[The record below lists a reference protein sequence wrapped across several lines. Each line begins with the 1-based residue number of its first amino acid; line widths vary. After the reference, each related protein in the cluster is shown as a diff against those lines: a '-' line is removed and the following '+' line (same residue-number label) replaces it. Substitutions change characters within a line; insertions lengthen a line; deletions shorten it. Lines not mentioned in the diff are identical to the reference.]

1 MVSVL
6 AVVAVEVKGE
16 ATVLGKGAQELGEE
30 LYVEGAYLLGHGPQ
44 VAGEVRAA
52 SEVYD
57 GGRESLYKGS
67 GGVGEADEVRAVS
80 QSIVEGA
87 SEDEA
92 GIFYGVVVIDVKV
105 SLSLDGEI
113 HARVVGEEV

>member
-1 MVSVL
+1 MSVL

-16 ATVLGKGAQELGEE
+16 ATILGKGAQKLGEE
-30 LYVEGAYLLGHGPQ
+30 LYVEDAYLLGHVPQ
-44 VAGEVRAA
+44 VASEVRAT

-67 GGVGEADEVRAVS
+67 GGVGEADEFRAVS

-92 GIFYGVVVIDVKV
+92 GIFHGVVVIDVKV
-105 SLSLDGEI
+105 SLSLDGEV
-113 HARVVGEEV
+113 HARVVGEQV

>member
-16 ATVLGKGAQELGEE
+16 ATILGKGAEELGEE
-30 LYVEGAYLLGHGPQ
+30 LYVEDAYLLGHGPQ
-44 VAGEVRAA
+44 VAGEVRAT

-67 GGVGEADEVRAVS
+67 GGVGEADEVRAIS

-92 GIFYGVVVIDVKV
+92 GIFHGVVVIDVKV
-105 SLSLDGEI
+105 SLSLDGEV